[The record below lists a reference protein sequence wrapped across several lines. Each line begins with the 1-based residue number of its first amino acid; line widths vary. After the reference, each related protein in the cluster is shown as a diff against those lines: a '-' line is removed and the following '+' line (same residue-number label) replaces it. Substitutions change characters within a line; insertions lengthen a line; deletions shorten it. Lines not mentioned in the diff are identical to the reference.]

1 MTIAKPDNLTV
12 ARAALRMAMSASR
25 EEEGS
30 LKQAAWEEGV
40 RTAAVDFGGEY
51 YATIAKAIERALVAS
66 KREGVIR
73 DTHLHLGAVA
83 GATREAMVQLGS
95 RATGLNVGG
104 KIAVARGGEHLAVAV
119 FAGVGLLHL
128 DDVAVGLAH
137 RAIPE

>member
-1 MTIAKPDNLTV
+1 MSAKPDNLSV
-12 ARAALRMAMSASR
+12 ARAAIRMALSASR
-25 EEEGS
+25 DEEAE
-30 LKQAAWEEGV
+30 LKHALAEQGV
-40 RTAAVDFGGEY
+40 RAVAVDFGGEFY
-51 YATIAKAIERALVAS
+51 SAIPKAVERALVAA

-95 RATGLNVGG
+95 RAMGLNVGG
-104 KIAVARGGEHLAVAV
+104 KIGVAKGGEHLAVAV

-128 DDVAVGLAH
+128 DDVALGLAH

>member
-1 MTIAKPDNLTV
+1 MSTRPDNLTV
-12 ARAALRMAMSASR
+12 ARAAIRMALSISR
-25 EEEGS
+25 EEEAE
-30 LKQAAWEEGV
+30 LK
-40 RTAAVDFGGEY
+40 RTLSEHGIRTVAVDFGGEFY
-51 YATIAKAIERALVAS
+51 STIPKAVERALVAA

-83 GATREAMVQLGS
+83 GATREAMVQMGT
-95 RATGLNVGG
+95 RAMGLNVGG
-104 KIAVARGGEHLAVAV
+104 KIAVAKGGEHLAVAV

>member
-1 MTIAKPDNLTV
+1 VSTRPDNLTV
-12 ARAALRMAMSASR
+12 ARAAIRMALSISR
-25 EEEGS
+25 EEEAE
-30 LKQAAWEEGV
+30 LK
-40 RTAAVDFGGEY
+40 RTLSEHGIRTVAVDFGGEFY
-51 YATIAKAIERALVAS
+51 STIPKAVERALVAA

-83 GATREAMVQLGS
+83 GATREAMVQMGT
-95 RATGLNVGG
+95 RAMGLNVGG
-104 KIAVARGGEHLAVAV
+104 KIAVAKGGEHLAVAV

>member
-1 MTIAKPDNLTV
+1 M
-12 ARAALRMAMSASR
+12 ALSISR
-25 EEEGS
+25 EEEAE
-30 LKQAAWEEGV
+30 LK
-40 RTAAVDFGGEY
+40 RTLSEHGIRTVAVDFGGEFY
-51 YATIAKAIERALVAS
+51 STIPKAVERALVAA

-83 GATREAMVQLGS
+83 GATREAMVQMGT
-95 RATGLNVGG
+95 RAMGLNVGG
-104 KIAVARGGEHLAVAV
+104 KIAVAKGGEHLAVAV